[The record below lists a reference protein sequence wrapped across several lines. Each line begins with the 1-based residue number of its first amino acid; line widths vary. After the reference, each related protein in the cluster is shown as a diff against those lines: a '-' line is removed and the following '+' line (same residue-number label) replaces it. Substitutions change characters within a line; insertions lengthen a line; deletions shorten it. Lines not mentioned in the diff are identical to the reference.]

1 MDQREHDHQ
10 ELRPLGEASPAV
22 DHELEENHENAHRTE
37 PSTAGNSIQA
47 TQKRE
52 TESKCRSC
60 GASIPSDRTKC
71 LFCLTERID
80 PPDEATDEATENLL
94 SIVFIVVPARTRYEA
109 IAKGTAA
116 CRKLVADDGPID
128 GYQLVADIDE
138 PAPQLD
144 ERWTSLPSAASRNSE
159 PGEQLLEQLE
169 DVVDEDSARWS
180 AVGSEFPIL
189 YNEWGDA
196 TDDSEELSGLE
207 DPYQWVVP
215 ALALHES
222 SRSNQTTQPEPSI
235 PRKTRLCCRHCDEET
250 IHVFDGRD
258 TASNSSVSSPP
269 IWECNRCSTPRHG
282 PALE

>member
-1 MDQREHDHQ
+1 MPV
-10 ELRPLGEASPAV
+10 LS
-22 DHELEENHENAHRTE
+22 
-37 PSTAGNSIQA
+37 
-47 TQKRE
+47 
-52 TESKCRSC
+52 
-60 GASIPSDRTKC
+60 
-71 LFCLTERID
+71 ERAYR
-80 PPDEATDEATENLL
+80 PPDEATEGSAENLL
-94 SIVFIVVPARTRYEA
+94 GVVVIVVPARTHYEA
-109 IAKGTAA
+109 VAKGAAA

-138 PAPQLD
+138 PAPQLV
-144 ERWTSLPSAASRNSE
+144 ERWTALPSAASFNSE

-169 DVVDEDSARWS
+169 DIVDEDITRWATAS
-180 AVGSEFPIL
+180 REFPIL

-196 TDDSEELSGLE
+196 IDDREELSGLE
-207 DPYQWVVP
+207 DPHQWFVP

-235 PRKTRLCCRHCDEET
+235 PRKTRLCCRHCEAET

-258 TASNSSVSSPP
+258 TASNSAVSSAP